1 MLAGAPGAAVLAADS
16 MTDDAMHEVQMEFRC
31 E

>member
-1 MLAGAPGAAVLAADS
+1 MAGAPGSAALAADS
-16 MTDDAMHEVQMEFRC
+16 MTDDAMHEVQMEFKC